1 MALSRMQAIDVAIVL
16 LGTLVIG
23 YVDYLVDNQIRIFP
37 LYFLPLVRA
46 AQKFGRKGAILA
58 SLFATWIWIVA
69 QYVSGR
75 SYSSEYIWGVN
86 FITQGTAFIVVSL
99 LVAALRDGLNRER
112 ELSRTDLVTGVL
124 NRRALY
130 EVGSS
135 ALALCRRNNRPV
147 TLAFVDLDNFK
158 TINDTFGHDRGDALL
173 RTVAKV
179 LAGSLR
185 SSDIVARVGG
195 DEFAILLPETEAT
208 HASVLLDKARNL
220 LLQSPDFRGTSVSV
234 SIGAVAYTMALPSLD
249 DMLKEADSVMYTV
262 KGSGKN
268 RVEVKSA

>member
-1 MALSRMQAIDVAIVL
+1 MALSKTQAIDVAIVL
-16 LGTLVIG
+16 ISTLLIG
-23 YVDYLVDNQIRIFP
+23 YVDYLVDNQIRIYP

-46 AQKFGRKGAILA
+46 AQRFGRIGAILA
-58 SLFATWIWIVA
+58 SLFATFVWIVA
-69 QYVSGR
+69 QYVSSR
-75 SYSSEYIWGVN
+75 SISAHIWGVN

-99 LVAALRDGLNRER
+99 LVAALRDGLQRER

-249 DMLKEADSVMYTV
+249 DMLKEADSVMYAV